1 MNNILSFL
9 FQNHFTFH
17 QQGGNQSTTT
27 EFILLGFGNFLEL
40 RIVLLILFLPVY
52 TLSIAGNLLIVS
64 LVVADQHLHTP
75 MYFFLV
81 NLSCLETCY
90 ISTIL
95 PRMLASFVTGDQSI
109 SVYGCIVQYFFFGVF
124 AATECY
130 LLAMMSYDRYL
141 AISICKPLHYTI
153 LMNGRLCLQLALT
166 SWMNGLL
173 TNIIITSFLLE
184 LTFCGPNEIDHFFC
198 DIYPVAN
205 ISCSNTRLVKLAS
218 FILGLMGTGPP
229 FLLTLASYVCILH
242 TVLNIKSKIAQ
253 KKAFSTCSSH
263 LIVVTLFYGSV
274 FLVYI
279 VPEIETL
286 KELHKIFSVFYTVL
300 TPMLNP
306 LIYSLR
312 NREVKEALFKTF
324 RKDSS
329 KVL

>member
-1 MNNILSFL
+1 MAEVIKV
-9 FQNHFTFH
+9 NHFTFH

-27 EFILLGFGNFLEL
+27 EFILLGFGNLLEL
-40 RIVLLILFLPVY
+40 RIILFILLLPVY

-64 LVVADQHLHTP
+64 LVVVDQHLHTP

-109 SVYGCIVQYFFFGVF
+109 SVYGCIMQYYFFGFF

-141 AISICKPLHYTI
+141 AICKPLYYTI

-166 SWMNGLL
+166 SWMCGLL
-173 TNIIITSFLLE
+173 TNTIITSFLLE

-198 DIYPVAN
+198 DVYPVAD
-205 ISCSNTRLVKLAS
+205 ISCSNTRLVKLAT
-218 FILGLMGTGPP
+218 FILGIMGTGPP
-229 FLLTLASYVCILH
+229 FFLTLVSYICILH
-242 TVLNIKSKIAQ
+242 TVLQINSKTAQ
-253 KKAFSTCSSH
+253 QKAFSTCSSH
-263 LIVVTLFYGSV
+263 LIVVTLFYGSII
-274 FLVYI
+274 LVYI

-286 KELHKIFSVFYTVL
+286 KELHKIFSIFYTVL

-312 NREVKEALFKTF
+312 NREVKEALFKAI
-324 RKDSS
+324 RKYSNKIS
-329 KVL
+329 